1 MKQYIINFYVY
12 LFIFITFSQIS
23 TTQEGFNSYFRQTIR
38 PHVRTINDIR
48 NTTGEKF
55 SMRFADI
62 GRILGII

>member
-1 MKQYIINFYVY
+1 MKHILLILCIFV
-12 LFIFITFSQIS
+12 IFITFSQIS